1 MNLQMKSEMRHS
13 KHLKLADRK
22 KEITEEDLRALML
35 GEAAFA
41 AQQYN
46 ITQLQ
51 VHFVS
56 NSTQCATVV
65 LKDEEGNVYED
76 ATTGSGSIEA
86 IYNAIQRILGLECE
100 LADYRIQSITQGQD
114 ALAHVHVEL
123 KKVVTKYQVSE
134 LRKTYWK
141 RRRELMSMRQ
151 GN

>member
-1 MNLQMKSEMRHS
+1 
-13 KHLKLADRK
+13 
-22 KEITEEDLRALML
+22 ML
-35 GEAAFA
+35 GEVTFA

-76 ATTGSGSIEA
+76 AATGSGSIEA

-141 RRRELMSMRQ
+141 RRRGLMSMQ
-151 GN
+151 QEIKISYSACEINNC

>member
-1 MNLQMKSEMRHS
+1 
-13 KHLKLADRK
+13 
-22 KEITEEDLRALML
+22 ML

-65 LKDEEGNVYED
+65 LKDEEGNVFED
-76 ATTGSGSIEA
+76 AATGSGSIEA

-123 KKVVTKYQVSE
+123 KKEHIKYQV
-134 LRKTYWK
+134 LVLHKTYWK
-141 RRRELMSMRQ
+141 RRQEHMSTQREIEIFYPACEISV
-151 GN
+151 

>member
-1 MNLQMKSEMRHS
+1 M
-13 KHLKLADRK
+13 
-22 KEITEEDLRALML
+22 
-35 GEAAFA
+35 
-41 AQQYN
+41 
-46 ITQLQ
+46 
-51 VHFVS
+51 HFVS

-123 KKVVTKYQVSE
+123 KEGSHQISGFGVAQDVLEASARAYVHA
-134 LRKTYWK
+134 K
-141 RRRELMSMRQ
+141 REIKISYSACEI
-151 GN
+151 NI

>member
-1 MNLQMKSEMRHS
+1 
-13 KHLKLADRK
+13 
-22 KEITEEDLRALML
+22 ML

-65 LKDEEGNVYED
+65 LKDEEGNIYED
-76 ATTGSGSIEA
+76 AATGSGSIEA

-123 KKVVTKYQVSE
+123 KEGSHQISGFE

-141 RRRELMSMRQ
+141 RRRELMSMQ
-151 GN
+151 QEIKISYSACEINN

>member
-1 MNLQMKSEMRHS
+1 
-13 KHLKLADRK
+13 
-22 KEITEEDLRALML
+22 ML

-41 AQQYN
+41 AQQFN

-65 LKDEEGNVYED
+65 LKDEEGNVFED
-76 ATTGSGSIEA
+76 AATGSGSIEA

-123 KKVVTKYQVSE
+123 KKEHIKYQVLV

-141 RRRELMSMRQ
+141 RRRAYVHAA

>member
-1 MNLQMKSEMRHS
+1 
-13 KHLKLADRK
+13 
-22 KEITEEDLRALML
+22 ML

-65 LKDEEGNVYED
+65 LKDEEGNVFED
-76 ATTGSGSIEA
+76 AATGSGSIEA

-123 KKVVTKYQVSE
+123 KKEHIKYQV
-134 LRKTYWK
+134 LVLHKTYWK
-141 RRRELMSMRQ
+141 RRQEHMSTQ
-151 GN
+151 QEIEIFIQLVK

>member
-1 MNLQMKSEMRHS
+1 MNLQRKNEMQCLKRL
-13 KHLKLADRK
+13 KKLADRK

-65 LKDEEGNVYED
+65 LKDEG
-76 ATTGSGSIEA
+76 
-86 IYNAIQRILGLECE
+86 
-100 LADYRIQSITQGQD
+100 
-114 ALAHVHVEL
+114 
-123 KKVVTKYQVSE
+123 
-134 LRKTYWK
+134 RKCIRRCSYW
-141 RRRELMSMRQ
+141 LW
-151 GN
+151 

>member
-1 MNLQMKSEMRHS
+1 
-13 KHLKLADRK
+13 
-22 KEITEEDLRALML
+22 ML

-65 LKDEEGNVYED
+65 LKDEEGNIFED
-76 ATTGSGSIEA
+76 AATGSGSIEA

-123 KKVVTKYQVSE
+123 KEGTHQVSGFGVAQDVLE
-134 LRKTYWK
+134 ASARAYVHAA
-141 RRRELMSMRQ
+141 

>member
-1 MNLQMKSEMRHS
+1 
-13 KHLKLADRK
+13 
-22 KEITEEDLRALML
+22 ML

-65 LKDEEGNVYED
+65 LKDEEGNVFED
-76 ATTGSGSIEA
+76 AATGSGSIEA

-123 KKVVTKYQVSE
+123 KKEHIKYQV
-134 LRKTYWK
+134 LVLHKTYWK
-141 RRRELMSMRQ
+141 RRQEHMSTQREIEIFIQLVK
-151 GN
+151 

>member
-1 MNLQMKSEMRHS
+1 
-13 KHLKLADRK
+13 
-22 KEITEEDLRALML
+22 ML

-41 AQQYN
+41 AQQFN

-65 LKDEEGNVYED
+65 LKDEEGNVFED
-76 ATTGSGSIEA
+76 AATGSGSIEA

-123 KKVVTKYQVSE
+123 KEGTHQVSGFV

-141 RRRELMSMRQ
+141 RRREHMSTQREIEIFIQ
-151 GN
+151 LVK

>member
-1 MNLQMKSEMRHS
+1 
-13 KHLKLADRK
+13 
-22 KEITEEDLRALML
+22 ML

-65 LKDEEGNVYED
+65 LKDEEGNVFED
-76 ATTGSGSIEA
+76 AATGSGSIEA

-123 KKVVTKYQVSE
+123 RRNTSSIRFWCCARRIGSVGESICPRSGE
-134 LRKTYWK
+134 LKSFIQ
-141 RRRELMSMRQ
+141 L
-151 GN
+151 